1 MVVYTGIFA
10 RPVNAYY
17 RNSSLLLQFILSEF
31 IATFTESQKLA
42 ELCHLKPSPLPVAHD
57 RTQQAAACQSQIKA
71 AFSRLVGSNSCERL
85 IAWHFEEGMLSKLK
99 TYCILFSQNNERDEK
114 ELLCMHHYIDK
125 AWQQGVQAK
134 ILLNNS
140 ELNNSEEDRPQF
152 LAALEKM
159 NQSIQRFAKQM
170 ARILLQFREDEN
182 IIFFLLRHRT
192 ELETVYSPRFL
203 NKLLLR
209 MYPKGL
215 CELKQLLKA
224 KYNNRGFTNISSGID
239 AHFAELEAAP

>member
-1 MVVYTGIFA
+1 
-10 RPVNAYY
+10 
-17 RNSSLLLQFILSEF
+17 
-31 IATFTESQKLA
+31 
-42 ELCHLKPSPLPVAHD
+42 
-57 RTQQAAACQSQIKA
+57 
-71 AFSRLVGSNSCERL
+71 
-85 IAWHFEEGMLSKLK
+85 
-99 TYCILFSQNNERDEK
+99 
-114 ELLCMHHYIDK
+114 MHHYIDK